1 MDNIGQ
7 FMESIIQAIEDSPGV
22 SVIIALFIL
31 WRMLDIFLKNTGNST
46 DVSERLTQILGVN
59 LTALQDNLKTQ
70 TETLRQQTEIL
81 STITG
86 SFKRIE
92 SERHATAATVDKI
105 AGALK
110 QHNEQQDTNTTNMIE
125 RLDGLKVIIESTVDL
140 IKSLDEKM
148 NSNSKELNGL
158 KPIINV
164 FSERLLKAQTT
175 LEQMAR
181 HESNKDTKPLSLLT
195 ESVKPDETKPAVQV
209 PE

>member
-148 NSNSKELNGL
+148 NGNSKELNGL

-175 LEQMAR
+175 LEQMTR
-181 HESNKDTKPLSLLT
+181 HVSNKDTKPLSLLT